1 MLRIGKPIV
10 MRTALLITDAYL
22 VGLTFVVGIVVYPA
36 FRSVGLHEWSDFHR
50 QHSSAITIAVGP
62 AWLAQ
67 GLLCAAWILNG
78 PQRGLALA
86 HGLFALLGVVVT
98 ILGAVPQ
105 HNAITAQRT
114 LTHLRKLEL
123 WHWIR
128 TFVWIAA
135 LLCVVAL

>member
-1 MLRIGKPIV
+1 

-22 VGLTFVVGIVVYPA
+22 VGLAFVVGIVVYPA
-36 FRSVGLHEWSDFHR
+36 FRSVGLHEWSEYHG
-50 QHSSAITIAVGP
+50 QHSSAITVAVGP

-67 GLLCAAWILNG
+67 GVLCAAWILNG
-78 PQRGLALA
+78 PQRAIALA

-98 ILGAVPQ
+98 IFGAVPQ
-105 HNAITAQRT
+105 HNAIATQRT

-128 TFVWIAA
+128 TLAWIAA

>member
-1 MLRIGKPIV
+1 

-22 VGLTFVVGIVVYPA
+22 VGLAFVVGIVIYPA
-36 FRSVGLHEWSDFHR
+36 FRSVGLHEWSEYHG
-50 QHSSAITIAVGP
+50 QHSSAITVAVGP

-67 GLLCAAWILNG
+67 GVLCAAWILNG
-78 PQRGLALA
+78 PQRAIALA

-98 ILGAVPQ
+98 IFGAVPQ
-105 HNAITAQRT
+105 HNAIATQRT

-128 TFVWIAA
+128 TLAWIAA

>member
-1 MLRIGKPIV
+1 

-22 VGLTFVVGIVVYPA
+22 VGLAFVVGIVVYPA
-36 FRSVGLHEWSDFHR
+36 FRAVGLHEWSEYHG
-50 QHSSAITIAVGP
+50 QHSSAITVAVGP

-67 GLLCAAWILNG
+67 GVLCTAWILNG
-78 PQRGLALA
+78 PQRAIALA
-86 HGLFALLGVVVT
+86 HALFALLGVVVT
-98 ILGAVPQ
+98 IFGAVPQ
-105 HNAITAQRT
+105 HNAIATQRT

-128 TFVWIAA
+128 TLAWIAA